1 MNTYQC
7 LHFLCISFH
16 SVDPP
21 EITQGPENQS
31 VATGV
36 DAAFRVEAKG
46 DGLQFRWQKDGM
58 DIDSSEPRL
67 HCNSVGNASTLH
79 IKDTKKSDKGHYRCL
94 IRNPVEKR
102 GMLSREANISICKFV
117 ILLWV
122 PGQFHVT
129 IYFLSSIQLIL
140 LR

>member
-1 MNTYQC
+1 MGTYLLL
-7 LHFLCISFH
+7 LHLMSSH

-21 EITQGPENQS
+21 KMSRDPENQS
-31 VATGV
+31 VATGA
-36 DAAFRVEAKG
+36 DTMFRVEATG
-46 DGLQFRWQKDGM
+46 DELQFQWQKDGI

-94 IRNPVEKR
+94 IRNPVEKT
-102 GMLSREANISICKFV
+102 GMLSKEANISVCKFV

-122 PGQFHVT
+122 LGQFYVT
-129 IYFLSSIQLIL
+129 IFFIFHQLIF